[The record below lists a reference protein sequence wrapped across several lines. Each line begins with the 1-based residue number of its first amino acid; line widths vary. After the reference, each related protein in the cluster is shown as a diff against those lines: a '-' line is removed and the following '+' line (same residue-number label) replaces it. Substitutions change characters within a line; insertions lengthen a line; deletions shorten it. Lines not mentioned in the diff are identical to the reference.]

1 MFKLL
6 KLVLIA
12 ENVYMQGLCGQGGQG
27 GLTSLT
33 RWGCLWEVLSV
44 WSIEINSKIT
54 TILGKETYS
63 FLSLFYYETYLGDK
77 ETQGFLHAHNTPSQ
91 EGILWI

>member
-12 ENVYMQGLCGQGGQG
+12 ENVYKMQGLCGQG

-33 RWGCLWEVLSV
+33 RCLREVLSV
-44 WSIEINSKIT
+44 WSIEINSKMT
-54 TILGKETYS
+54 WTSEHSVRS
-63 FLSLFYYETYLGDK
+63 FMWLFDSPKKGEGGCLALLVLLKSVFDL
-77 ETQGFLHAHNTPSQ
+77 FFNLIQ
-91 EGILWI
+91 EVY

>member
-54 TILGKETYS
+54 
-63 FLSLFYYETYLGDK
+63 
-77 ETQGFLHAHNTPSQ
+77 
-91 EGILWI
+91 

>member
-12 ENVYMQGLCGQGGQG
+12 ENVYKMQGLCGKGGQGGQG

-33 RWGCLWEVLSV
+33 RCLREVLSV
-44 WSIEINSKIT
+44 
-54 TILGKETYS
+54 
-63 FLSLFYYETYLGDK
+63 
-77 ETQGFLHAHNTPSQ
+77 
-91 EGILWI
+91 

>member
-12 ENVYMQGLCGQGGQG
+12 ENVYKMQGLCGQGGQG

-33 RWGCLWEVLSV
+33 RCLREVLSV
-44 WSIEINSKIT
+44 
-54 TILGKETYS
+54 
-63 FLSLFYYETYLGDK
+63 
-77 ETQGFLHAHNTPSQ
+77 
-91 EGILWI
+91 